1 MLMFAQDPETA
12 ALLREATQWSDAKA
26 WDRAIACLRQAN
38 ARMKVSPV
46 SYSVQAWL
54 RLPLYL
60 QKAGRFDEAM
70 IEFTRLADETEGRIA
85 RAFPHQSKAKQK
97 VIAKRELTV
106 IQDKIRLAKEREAKL
121 QAKNKK
127 PALSKPD

>member
-1 MLMFAQDPETA
+1 MFAQDHETD
-12 ALLREATQWSDAKA
+12 ALLREATQWSDAKD

-46 SYSVQAWL
+46 SYPVQTWL

-60 QKAGRFDEAM
+60 QKAERFDEAM
-70 IEFTRLADETEGRIA
+70 IEFTKLADETGGRIA
-85 RAFPHQSKAKQK
+85 RAFPHQSKAKQQ
-97 VIAKRELTV
+97 VFAKQELAV